1 MNMTTVVT
9 TLAGVWLAGVV
20 GTAQAAVI
28 DFQDVP
34 SGDCYVAGTAV
45 QSRGFSFTGN
55 PQDPAVSPFLYV
67 CNPGVVQN
75 NTSPALLNAIGRSI
89 LTMAENGG
97 AAFSLQS
104 FFAGGRTA
112 DFAPS
117 KPVTLY
123 SVASSIDILGNLAGG
138 GTVFTSVLL
147 DTQAPYD
154 WSQFLLPASFTNL
167 SSVVFTA
174 QGNGSTPEFLI
185 DDIVVNE
192 PHQSVPE
199 PASLALLGAAL
210 AGWGLLKRKKT

>member
-20 GTAQAAVI
+20 GTAQATVI
-28 DFQDVP
+28 DFQDVT
-34 SGDCYVAGTAV
+34 SGNCSIAGTSV
-45 QSRGFSFTGN
+45 QSRGFSFAGN
-55 PQDPAVSPFLYV
+55 PADPYLYV
-67 CNPGVVQN
+67 CNPGVIQH
-75 NTSPALLNAIGRSI
+75 NTAPALINANQRSI
-89 LTMAENGG
+89 LTMAESGG

-112 DFAPS
+112 DRDPS
-117 KPVTLY
+117 QPVTLY
-123 SVASSIDILGNLAGG
+123 SVASSIDILGNLMGG

-185 DDIVVNE
+185 GNIVVNE

-210 AGWGLLKRKKT
+210 AGIGLLGRKKT